1 MSYAPRGVQRAP
13 PPVPRPARYT
23 VRAVFAP
30 SRAVHPLVRAL
41 AWVWTRLPGDGVRSR
56 VMWWLNAKFAVG
68 VTGIVRNSQGEVLFV
83 EHAFR
88 RRYPWAL
95 PGGWIARREQL
106 PEALVRE
113 LREETGLEVE
123 VQRVVAAHTFAL
135 PRLDVAY
142 LCRVSGGTARPSAE
156 TPRWRWCRPD
166 QPPPGA
172 DPYSVR
178 LVGLALACGP
188 AALHPSPSRAPDAL
202 DPGGGPTP

>member
-1 MSYAPRGVQRAP
+1 VRAP
-13 PPVPRPARYT
+13 SP
-23 VRAVFAP
+23 
-30 SRAVHPLVRAL
+30 AVHPLVRAL
-41 AWVWTRLPGDGVRSR
+41 AWVWIRLPNDGVRSR
-56 VMWWLNAKFAVG
+56 LMWWLNAKFAVG
-68 VTGIVRNSQGEVLFV
+68 VTGIVQNQQGEVLFV

-95 PGGWIARREQL
+95 PGGWIAHREQL

-123 VQRVVAAHTFAL
+123 VQRVVAAQTFAL

-142 LCRVSGGTARPSAE
+142 LCRVTGGTVRPSAE

-188 AALHPSPSRAPDAL
+188 AALHPFPGRTPRAHDS
-202 DPGGGPTP
+202 GGGPTP

>member
-1 MSYAPRGVQRAP
+1 
-13 PPVPRPARYT
+13 
-23 VRAVFAP
+23 
-30 SRAVHPLVRAL
+30 
-41 AWVWTRLPGDGVRSR
+41 
-56 VMWWLNAKFAVG
+56 
-68 VTGIVRNSQGEVLFV
+68 EVLFV

-142 LCRVSGGTARPSAE
+142 LCRVTGGTVRPSAE

-166 QPPPGA
+166 QPPPGV

-188 AALHPSPSRAPDAL
+188 GEP
-202 DPGGGPTP
+202 